1 MKTTTTNSLGEILTT
16 DNIKIEYYKTMIGLL
31 LSSGN
36 ISEKD
41 LLPIIKR
48 GMSKWAKI
56 PQKKMFNKSN

>member
-1 MKTTTTNSLGEILTT
+1 MKKTTTNAQGEILTI
-16 DNIKIEYYKTMIGLL
+16 DNIKIEYYKTVIGLL

-48 GMSKWAKI
+48 GMSKWVRI
-56 PQKKMFNKSN
+56 PQKKLFKKSN